1 MIDRAR
7 IYVKAGDGGNGVVS
21 FRREKFVPFG
31 GPDGGK
37 GGNGGSVYLV
47 GSGSLSTLQGFR
59 YQRSFRA
66 QGGVHG
72 KGKDMVG
79 KRGKDL
85 MVGVPLGT
93 VVRRSEQD
101 GSEVLIADIVKD
113 GERVLVAGG
122 GKGGFGNAHFATS
135 TNQAPRIAEQGEAGE
150 EAWLTLDLKLI
161 ADVGIAGYPNAG
173 KSTLLSAVSGARPKI
188 ADYPFTTIEPVLGV
202 VDLGYQSFVL
212 ADIPGIIEGAHQ
224 GVGLGHEFLRHIERT
239 KVLIHLVDGT
249 SATPVQDLKNVE
261 LELERY
267 EATLKDKPRIV
278 AVNKI
283 DLVEVRERLPEIR
296 RELQGITGGVHFIS
310 AATREGVNELMSRA
324 AELLAQTAAATA
336 KEVESPDLKV
346 FRPRPL
352 PAAKSRGEEHDKA
365 EGRGPG
371 RHV

>member
-7 IYVKAGDGGNGVVS
+7 IYVKGGDGGNGAVS

-37 GGNGGSVYLV
+37 GGSGGSVYLV
-47 GSGSLSTLQGFR
+47 GDPGLSTLQPFR
-59 YQRSFRA
+59 YKRRFVGQR
-66 QGGVHG
+66 GVHG

-79 KRGKDL
+79 RRGKDL
-85 MVGVPLGT
+85 MVAVPLGT
-93 VVRRSEQD
+93 LVKRCEAD
-101 GSEVLIADIVKD
+101 GSEVEVADIVKE

-122 GKGGFGNAHFATS
+122 GRGGFGNAHFATS
-135 TNQAPRIAEQGEAGE
+135 TNQAPRIAEKGVSGD

-173 KSTLLSAVSGARPKI
+173 KSTLLSAVSAARPRI
-188 ADYPFTTIEPVLGV
+188 ADYPFTTTEPVLGV
-202 VDLGYQSFVL
+202 VDLGHRSFVL
-212 ADIPGIIEGAHQ
+212 ADIPGIIEGAHR

-249 SATPVQDLKNVE
+249 SANPADDLKNLE

-267 EATLKDKPRIV
+267 QAGLQDKPRLV

-283 DLVEVRERLPEIR
+283 DVTEVRARLPEIR
-296 RELQGITGGVHFIS
+296 RQLQPVTPRLHFIS
-310 AATREGVNELMSRA
+310 AATREGVEELMSRA
-324 AELLAQTAAATA
+324 GEMLEETAVAAPSEAERPA
-336 KEVESPDLKV
+336 EKV

-352 PAAKSRGEEHDKA
+352 PATKSRGEEHGKA